1 MTNCIGIDVGGANLK
16 FSNGND
22 RQVSVPFELWRNRHG
37 LSDALRHVVQEFDN
51 PQVVAVTMTGEL
63 CDCFDSKQDG
73 VRSIVDAVE
82 KACPNSDVRYYQT
95 TGKFVDNLIA
105 VQSWKLTAA
114 SNWHAMANYAA
125 RFLLNQ
131 SGFLIDVGST
141 TTDVVPIFQGR
152 VVATGKCD
160 LSRMLAGELIYSGVG
175 RSPVAACL
183 PAVQFRNRRF
193 PVAQEFFSSTLD
205 VYLLL
210 DHAIEEPNNC
220 LTADGQPATKRF
232 AAARLARMLCA
243 DVEELSTS
251 EILDFAL
258 QVAVAQHKLLLK
270 GLETVLFTHKS
281 IPRRFV
287 VCGQG
292 EWLAKELVKQTG
304 SSSQTIAVNTL
315 LSKSASQVGPAHAV
329 AVLATE
335 EFYNE

>member
-1 MTNCIGIDVGGANLK
+1 MTNCLGIDVGGANLK
-16 FSNGND
+16 FSDGND
-22 RQVSVPFELWRNRHG
+22 RQFSVPFELWRNRNG
-37 LSDALRHVVQEFDN
+37 LSDSLRHAIRGFGRSSL
-51 PQVVAVTMTGEL
+51 VAVTMTGEL

-73 VRSIVDAVE
+73 VRAIVDAVE
-82 KACPNSDVRYYQT
+82 LACPSSDVRYYQT
-95 TGKFVDNLIA
+95 TGKFVDKSIA

-114 SNWHAMANYAA
+114 SNWHAMGNYAA

-131 SGFLIDVGST
+131 SGFLIDIGST
-141 TTDVVPIFQGR
+141 TTDIVPIVHGR

-160 LSRMLAGELIYSGVG
+160 LSRMLTGELIYSGVG
-175 RSPVAACL
+175 RSPVSACL
-183 PAVQFRNRRF
+183 PAVQFRNQCF

-210 DHAIEEPNNC
+210 DHANEEPDNC
-220 LTADGQPATKRF
+220 LTADGRPATKRF
-232 AAARLARMLCA
+232 AAARMARMLCA
-243 DVEELSTS
+243 DLEELSTS

-258 QVAVAQHKLLLK
+258 QVADAQHKLLLK

-281 IPRRFV
+281 IPRQFL

-304 SSSQTIAVNTL
+304 SSSQTIALSTL
-315 LSKSASQVGPAHAV
+315 LSRSASQVGPAHAV

-335 EFYNE
+335 EFDNE